1 MEKNVVLTK
10 VEISTKVKEIIVER
24 LNLDINP
31 EEIVEDAPI
40 FLGSEVEGGKKGLG
54 LDSIDALE
62 LVVGLNNEF
71 EVTITDSDM
80 YIFENVDKIVDFIE
94 QNINK

>member
-10 VEISTKVKEIIVER
+10 EEISKKVKEIIVER
-24 LNLDINP
+24 LNLEISP
-31 EEIVEDAPI
+31 EEIIDDAPI

-62 LVVGLNNEF
+62 LVVGLNNSF
-71 EVTITDSDM
+71 EVTITDADM
-80 YIFENVDKIVDFIE
+80 YIFENVNKIVEFIE
-94 QNINK
+94 QNINS

>member
-10 VEISTKVKEIIVER
+10 EEISKKVKEIIVER
-24 LNLDINP
+24 LNLEMSP
-31 EEIVEDAPI
+31 EGIIDDAPI

-62 LVVGLNNEF
+62 LVVGLNNSF

-80 YIFENVDKIVDFIE
+80 YIFENVNKIVDFIE
-94 QNINK
+94 QNINS

>member
-10 VEISTKVKEIIVER
+10 EEISRKVKEIIVER
-24 LNLDINP
+24 LNLEMSP
-31 EEIVEDAPI
+31 EEIIDDAPI

-62 LVVGLNNEF
+62 LVVGLNNTF

-80 YIFENVDKIVDFIE
+80 YIFENVNKIVDFIE
-94 QNINK
+94 QNINS